1 MCHVNFQK
9 RKKKELMQKFYE
21 NNNNNRDIIS
31 GKNLTTIIFN
41 RAVCNQS
48 IFFWQRL
55 CWFFKSPPSTL
66 TLQIN
71 YSTKVEG

>member
-41 RAVCNQS
+41 RV
-48 IFFWQRL
+48 FV
-55 CWFFKSPPSTL
+55 
-66 TLQIN
+66 
-71 YSTKVEG
+71 TKVSFFGKGFVGSLKVLQAL